1 LEVNNT
7 IIFDSK
13 ELSKQAVKDILFE
26 VYDALEERG
35 YDPIV
40 QIVGYLVS
48 GDVGYISNHL
58 EARKKIQKLD
68 REQILEV
75 LLDNYLNIDK

>member
-1 LEVNNT
+1 MEVNNT

-75 LLDNYLNIDK
+75 LLDNYLNIGK

>member
-1 LEVNNT
+1 MEVNNT